1 VRGSWGLGA
10 AVLVV
15 VAVLPAATAAAT
27 DGRPEAQAAVVKIVI
42 TPSVALVDQ
51 PVDVRLTG
59 LQPGRK
65 VTLQATTRGALGR
78 AWRSRL
84 FFESSRGGIVDT
96 HSNMKLFWSMRPV
109 KNPRA
114 PANFKP
120 PLGDTPVRLRVF
132 VAGRAVGSA
141 TLLRRVSA
149 PNVIRKETTLAAEGF
164 VGEYFTPAP
173 GSPAP
178 AVLRIGGAAGG
189 HNPIPAALLAS
200 HGYPTLALG
209 YFREPG
215 LPQTPKNIPF
225 EYFAKALRWLAEQ
238 PGVDPEHITVLG
250 VSLGGEAAL
259 LLGASFPNLVHGVI
273 ACAPSS
279 QVSGVWTIGGQQIP
293 YGPIPVE
300 RIAGPALVT
309 GGGKDAVWPSASFVR
324 LIVERAREH
333 GRRDIV
339 GHIYPRAGHIGC
351 EIPNLPVAQILVSKD
366 PAGRT
371 AYVPIGGTR
380 LANSQ
385 ASAAFWP
392 LVLRF
397 LRTLS

>member
-1 VRGSWGLGA
+1 MLGGLAAVIAIGVSAAAVTGAVSVRAVHGGA
-10 AVLVV
+10 VVLVV
-15 VAVLPAATAAAT
+15 S
-27 DGRPEAQAAVVKIVI
+27 
-42 TPSVALVDQ
+42 PSNALVDQ
-51 PVDVRLTG
+51 AVDVRLTG
-59 LQPGRK
+59 LRSGRK

-84 FFESSRGGIVDT
+84 VFKSSGRGIVDT
-96 HSNMKLFWSMRPV
+96 RSNMKLFWSMRPIT
-109 KNPRA
+109 NPRA

-120 PLGDTPVRLRVF
+120 PLGEAAVRLKAF
-132 VAGRAVGSA
+132 VAGRAVASA
-141 TLLRRVSA
+141 TLLRRVRA
-149 PNVIRKETTLAAEGF
+149 PNVIRKETSLATEGF
-164 VGEYFTPAP
+164 VGEYFSLPP

-209 YFREPG
+209 YFHEPG
-215 LPQTPKNIPF
+215 LPQTAKQIPF
-225 EYFAKALRWLAEQ
+225 EYFAKALRWLARQ
-238 PGVDPEHITVLG
+238 PGVDPKRITVLG

-259 LLGASFPNLVHGVI
+259 LLGASYPGLVHGVI
-273 ACAPSS
+273 GCAPSS
-279 QVSGVWTIGGQQIP
+279 QVSGVWTIGGEPIP

-309 GGGKDAVWPSASFVR
+309 GGGKDAVWPSGLFVR

-333 GRRDIV
+333 GRPDIV
-339 GHIYPRAGHIGC
+339 GRIYPRAGHIGC

-380 LANSQ
+380 VANSR

-392 LVLRF
+392 WVLRF
-397 LRTLS
+397 LRTLP

>member
-1 VRGSWGLGA
+1 MLAGLAGVSVIGLSALALAGANSAGALPGSALA
-10 AVLVV
+10 LV
-15 VAVLPAATAAAT
+15 
-27 DGRPEAQAAVVKIVI
+27 IS
-42 TPSVALVDQ
+42 PSHALVDQ

-59 LQPGRK
+59 LRPGRK
-65 VTLQATTRGALGR
+65 VTLQATTRDAFGR
-78 AWRSRL
+78 VWRSRL
-84 FFESSRGGIVDT
+84 VYTSGRGGIVDT
-96 HSNMKLFWSMRPV
+96 HSNMKLFWSLRPV
-109 KNPRA
+109 KSPRA
-114 PANFKP
+114 AAHFRP
-120 PLGDTPVRLRVF
+120 PLGEAAVHLRAF
-132 VAGRAVGSA
+132 VAGRAVASA
-141 TLLRRVSA
+141 TLLRRVRA
-149 PNVIRKETTLAAEGF
+149 ANVIRKETTLAHEGF
-164 VGEYFTPAP
+164 VGEYFSPTSA
-173 GSPAP
+173 SPAP

-189 HNPIPAALLAS
+189 HNPVPAALLAS

-215 LPQTPKNIPF
+215 LTRTPKQIPF
-225 EYFAKALRWLAEQ
+225 EYFAKALRWLAGQ
-238 PGVDPEHITVLG
+238 PGVEPGRIIVLG

-259 LLGASFPNLVHGVI
+259 LLGASYPDLVHGVI
-273 ACAPSS
+273 GCAPLS
-279 QVSGVWTIGGQQIP
+279 QVSGSWTIGGRTIP
-293 YGPIPVE
+293 YGEIRVE

-309 GGGKDAVWPSASFVR
+309 GGDKDAVWPSGISVR

-339 GHIYPRAGHIGC
+339 GRVYPRAGHIGC

-397 LRTLS
+397 LRTLP

>member
-1 VRGSWGLGA
+1 
-10 AVLVV
+10 
-15 VAVLPAATAAAT
+15 
-27 DGRPEAQAAVVKIVI
+27 
-42 TPSVALVDQ
+42 
-51 PVDVRLTG
+51 
-59 LQPGRK
+59 
-65 VTLQATTRGALGR
+65 
-78 AWRSRL
+78 
-84 FFESSRGGIVDT
+84 
-96 HSNMKLFWSMRPV
+96 MKLFWSMRPV
-109 KNPRA
+109 KSPRA

-120 PLGDTPVRLRVF
+120 PLGDAAVRLRAF
-132 VAGRAVGSA
+132 VVGRGVASA
-141 TLLRRVSA
+141 TLLRRVQA
-149 PNVIRKETTLAAEGF
+149 PNVIRKETTLASEGF
-164 VGEYFTPAP
+164 VGEYFSPAS

-215 LPQTPKNIPF
+215 LPQMPKQIPF

-238 PGVDPEHITVLG
+238 PGVDPKRITVLG

-259 LLGASFPNLVHGVI
+259 LLGASYPDLVHGVI
-273 ACAPSS
+273 GCAPSS
-279 QVSGVWTIGGQQIP
+279 QVSGVWTIGGEQVP

-309 GGGKDAVWPSASFVR
+309 GGGKDAVWPSGIFVR
-324 LIVERAREH
+324 LILERAREH

-339 GHIYPRAGHIGC
+339 GRVYPKAGHIGC

-366 PAGRT
+366 PAGRR

-392 LVLRF
+392 FVLRF
-397 LRTLS
+397 LRTLP